1 MGQGSVSNQSSA
13 IGASEAYQAIA
24 QGTTTNLTTSGSSQ
38 ETQLG
43 TGTNIVRIAVT
54 KAVYVLID
62 DDGTDVTSSNGFL
75 IPDGGIDYFSV
86 RPSEYINIIQ
96 VSEAG
101 VASIT
106 EGK

>member
-1 MGQGSVSNQSSA
+1 MSLAAGENQSSV
-13 IGASEAYQAIA
+13 GGNGELYQAIA
-24 QGTTTNLTTSGSSQ
+24 QGTTTNVSTSGTTS

-43 TGTNIVRIAVT
+43 AKTTIIRIAVT

-62 DDGTDVTSSNGFL
+62 DDGTDVTSSNGLL

-86 RPSEYINIIQ
+86 RPSEYVNIIQ